1 MCDDRAVSVAV
12 GYVLNFAIAALLLSA
27 LLVSGG
33 GLIDSQTRQVTH
45 DELTVT
51 GQQLAND
58 LTSADRLARAGNLT
72 ELTVR
77 SDLQTQ
83 SAAGSYTIQ
92 IEYDNA
98 TGTGAI
104 ELRSVNPEV
113 VVRVPFRSETDIR
126 ETTVSGGPVVIEY
139 DDGGVELAVFES

>member
-51 GQQLAND
+51 GQQLANY
-58 LTSADRLARAGNLT
+58 LTSADRLTRAGNLT

-113 VVRVPFRSETDIR
+113 VVRVPFRSETEIR
-126 ETTVSGGPVVIEY
+126 NTTVSGGPVVIEY
-139 DDGGVELAVFES
+139 DDGGDELAVFES